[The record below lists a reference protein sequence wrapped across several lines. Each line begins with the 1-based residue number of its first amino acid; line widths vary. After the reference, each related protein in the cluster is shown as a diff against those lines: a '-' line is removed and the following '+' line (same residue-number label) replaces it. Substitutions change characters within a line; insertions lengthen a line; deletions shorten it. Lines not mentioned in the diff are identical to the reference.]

1 MAFINNQIYALP
13 EEFQADL
20 RLVMDF
26 VERWNKQDKESNVSE
41 AAARIEAI
49 LTQCANWKEF

>member
-13 EEFQADL
+13 EEFQTDL

-41 AAARIEAI
+41 AAGRIEAI
-49 LTQCANWKEF
+49 LTQCANWKEI